1 MYSQVSFFS
10 RSASGLGWAGE
21 EVSSQRRCEAGALG
35 GTSANVAAVDAKG
48 AQVGEE
54 EWKALVAKAFTSS
67 VQTCSPSAHG
77 SRAYASRPRCK

>member
-1 MYSQVSFFS
+1 MCICMYSQVSFFS

-48 AQVGEE
+48 A
-54 EWKALVAKAFTSS
+54 
-67 VQTCSPSAHG
+67 
-77 SRAYASRPRCK
+77 